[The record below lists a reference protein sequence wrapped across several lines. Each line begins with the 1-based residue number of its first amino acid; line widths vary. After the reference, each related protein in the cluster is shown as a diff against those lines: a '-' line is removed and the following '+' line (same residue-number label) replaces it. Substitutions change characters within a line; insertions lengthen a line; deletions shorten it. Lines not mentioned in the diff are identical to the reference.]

1 MKKRLTCIA
10 MSPEKLFLVK
20 LLLSCFSLAIGL
32 TLYFIGIINFACLA
46 LIFAGVLWN
55 FFAKINSYAGFSL
68 CLVTCVLCG
77 FESISIGLYAHAI
90 LYLVFYVLLELV
102 VLILN
107 LKGNTIFVRYKNL
120 SARESYY
127 IVMAILVF
135 FMCGFAISLCQ
146 NNMLIPAID
155 AVCAS
160 MLALSAYL
168 HSRNFREYYVIR
180 PVALVLTIS
189 MFAYLVAV
197 GISNTVTISLLL
209 LYVIYFVLDGVE
221 HLFMLQSKIK
231 VRHSL
236 RNVFANDEVLEEVV
250 VEPKQEPVAA
260 ETEKTRKKGK
270 GKDVLA

>member
-1 MKKRLTCIA
+1 MKKKLTCIA
-10 MSPEKLFLVK
+10 MSPEKLFFVK
-20 LLLSCFSLAIGL
+20 LMLSCFSLVVAL
-32 TLYFIGIINFACLA
+32 TLYFIGILNFACLA
-46 LIFAGVLWN
+46 MVFAGVLWN
-55 FFAKINSYAGFSL
+55 FFAKINSYVGFGL
-68 CLVTCVLCG
+68 CLLTCVFCG
-77 FESISIGLYAHAI
+77 FESISVGLYVHAI

-107 LKGNTIFVRYKNL
+107 LKGNTVFVRYKNL
-120 SARESYY
+120 SARESYFV
-127 IVMAILVF
+127 VMSMLIF

-168 HSRNFREYYVIR
+168 HSRNFREYYVVR

-189 MFAYLVAV
+189 MFSYLISV
-197 GISNTVTISLLL
+197 GISNSATIGLLL
-209 LYVIYFVLDGVE
+209 LYVIYFVLDMVE
-221 HLFMLQSKIK
+221 HIFMIQSKVK

-236 RNVFANDEVLEEVV
+236 RNVFADDNVSEEIVIQ
-250 VEPKQEPVAA
+250 ESKQEEP
-260 ETEKTRKKGK
+260 EQKPKKKGK